1 MLNNRKEFISNY
13 WKYYCILEDDFAEL
27 IKYIDLRKSNYRTT
41 SNVIIKQL
49 QSICSEF
56 EIVCKELCDIKMD
69 DKHANIKTYYKGI
82 VDNTQEIIQ
91 DLKIR
96 KIQNLHINIRQTNN
110 MVIFPF
116 KEWNEECP
124 WNLFWWKNHND
135 IKHSRT
141 EHYKSGNFESVLN
154 ALGALYFLERLLVRK
169 VYYKTKEMDI
179 PDRQSSIFY
188 IENFGYKWSIE
199 DEVYNKAKKE

>member
-1 MLNNRKEFISNY
+1 
-13 WKYYCILEDDFAEL
+13 
-27 IKYIDLRKSNYRTT
+27 
-41 SNVIIKQL
+41 
-49 QSICSEF
+49 
-56 EIVCKELCDIKMD
+56 MD

-124 WNLFWWKNHND
+124 WNLFWWKNYND

>member
-13 WKYYCILEDDFAEL
+13 WKYYCILEDDFTEL
-27 IKYIDLRKSNYRTT
+27 IKYIDLRESNYSTT
-41 SNVIIKQL
+41 SNEIIKQL

-56 EIVCKELCDIKMD
+56 EIVCKELCDIEMD
-69 DKHANIKTYYKGI
+69 DK
-82 VDNTQEIIQ
+82 Q
-91 DLKIR
+91 DLKIS
-96 KIQNLHINIRQTNN
+96 KIQDLHINIRQTRDI
-110 MVIFPF
+110 VISPF
-116 KEWNEECP
+116 KDWDEECP
-124 WNLFWWKNHND
+124 WKLFWWKNYND

-141 EHYKSGNFESVLN
+141 EHYESGNFESVLN

-188 IENFGYKWSIE
+188 IENFGLKWTIN
-199 DEVYNKAKKE
+199 DEVYNKVKEE

>member
-13 WKYYCILEDDFAEL
+13 WKYYCILEDDFSEL
-27 IKYIDLRKSNYRTT
+27 IKYIDLRESNYNTT
-41 SNVIIKQL
+41 SNEIIKQL

-56 EIVCKELCDIKMD
+56 EIVCKEFCDIEMD
-69 DKHANIKTYYKGI
+69 DKHVNIKAYYNGI
-82 VDNTQEIIQ
+82 VDHTKEIIN
-91 DLKIR
+91 DLKIDR
-96 KIQNLHINIRQTNN
+96 IQDLHINIRQTRNI
-110 MVIFPF
+110 VIYPF
-116 KEWNEECP
+116 KDWDEECP
-124 WNLFWWKNHND
+124 WNLSWWKNYNA

-141 EHYKSGNFESVLN
+141 EHYEAGNFESVLN

-188 IENFGYKWSIE
+188 IENFLPKWSLD
-199 DEVYNKAKKE
+199 DEVWNKKEGE